1 MATSMHNHIIWCI
14 NQEKESKLTEQA
26 LLNYNENGEI
36 IQVWGWKK
44 GILDVSPYLEFVQFK
59 ELKDENI
66 FNTVKIDGLSI
77 SWSNGADICP
87 DELYNGT
94 IDE

>member
-1 MATSMHNHIIWCI
+1 MKPKAIEVKALKSY
-14 NQEKESKLTEQA
+14 KLEVKF
-26 LLNYNENGEI
+26 EDG
-36 IQVWGWKK
+36 KK
-44 GILDVSPYLEFVQFK
+44 GIFDVSPYLEFIQFK

>member
-1 MATSMHNHIIWCI
+1 MKPKAIEVKALKSY
-14 NQEKESKLTEQA
+14 KLEVKF
-26 LLNYNENGEI
+26 EDG
-36 IQVWGWKK
+36 KK
-44 GILDVSPYLEFVQFK
+44 GIFDVSPYLEFVQFK

-94 IDE
+94 KSAE

>member
-1 MATSMHNHIIWCI
+1 MKPKAIEVKALKSY
-14 NQEKESKLTEQA
+14 KLEVKF
-26 LLNYNENGEI
+26 EDG
-36 IQVWGWKK
+36 KK
-44 GILDVSPYLEFVQFK
+44 GIFDVSPYLEFVQFK
-59 ELKDENI
+59 ELKDENV

-87 DELYNGT
+87 NELYNGT